1 MTLIIIETAAALL
14 LLITALIIA
23 IRSLTKSPKKSSFL
37 MTKDDI
43 SNNMRSLMLS
53 VNRSEYVY
61 GYRSEA
67 EYTKFIQDIDNSLMR
82 G

>member
-53 VNRSEYVY
+53 VNHSEYVY

-67 EYTKFIQDIDNSLMR
+67 EYTKFIQDMDNSLMR